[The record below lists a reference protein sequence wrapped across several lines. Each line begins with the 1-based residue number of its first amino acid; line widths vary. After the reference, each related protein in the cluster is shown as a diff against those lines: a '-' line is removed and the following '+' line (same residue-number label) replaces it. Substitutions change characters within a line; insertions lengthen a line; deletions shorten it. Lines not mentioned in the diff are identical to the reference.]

1 MSYQTIDLELMEYMK
16 SLNANQKDDVLSFVK
31 KISSQNFMR
40 RRNRK
45 NALKEIKAA
54 LKGKKF

>member
-1 MSYQTIDLELMEYMK
+1 MSYQTIDLELMECMK

-54 LKGKKF
+54 LKSKKF